1 MQHAPGKM
9 RNAYTILVGKP
20 EGMTPLRRPKS
31 RWENDKIDN
40 RGNSVWSLDWIN
52 VAQDR
57 GQ

>member
-31 RWENDKIDN
+31 RWENDKIDH
-40 RGNSVWSLDWIN
+40 RGNSVWSLD
-52 VAQDR
+52 
-57 GQ
+57 